1 VARKRMTPERRRA
14 ISARM
19 KKYWANQRSDRAL
32 LEEPDNP
39 KGGEPVQPVRQ
50 TSFSQLSNEA
60 KAESFRKEA
69 MVALARYGKAML
81 DVG

>member
-1 VARKRMTPERRRA
+1 
-14 ISARM
+14 
-19 KKYWANQRSDRAL
+19 
-32 LEEPDNP
+32 
-39 KGGEPVQPVRQ
+39 VRQ